1 MPRVTQARPIGLVA
15 VVLLATLAVARPA
28 RASYPCS
35 TYVVPYLV
43 ELQPSA
49 DAATRVVIHG
59 AFFQLTSDTT
69 MSYGDPRCGVMYFA
83 CVGGQEAMCQM
94 QWKELRAAA
103 SAKPSVC
110 EGFGS
115 WNVLSAATIRDEGAP
130 LGTPDAW
137 DLGMGISPG
146 SYVDN
151 KCPPA
156 MQLVCPVSA
165 SDGGAVADAGPPDAA
180 PVDDGG
186 PPDAAL
192 VDDAAPATDVAPPTD
207 AQPPG
212 DDGAVPPTD
221 ARADG
226 GADARTPVA
235 PSNGWCAIAGPAPA
249 SVRLGA
255 LVLAAL
261 VLARRRRRDRG

>member
-1 MPRVTQARPIGLVA
+1 MPRVTYARPIGLVA
-15 VVLLATLAVARPA
+15 IVLLAMVAVARPA

-35 TYVVPYLV
+35 TYVVPSLV

-49 DAATRVVIHG
+49 DTATHVVIHG

-83 CVGGQEAMCQM
+83 CVAGQEAMCQM
-94 QWKELRAAA
+94 QWKELRGAAA
-103 SAKPSVC
+103 SGTPLC

-115 WNVLSAATIRDEGAP
+115 WSVLSVATIRDEGAP

-156 MQLVCPVSA
+156 RQLACPISA
-165 SDGGAVADAGPPDAA
+165 NDGGAVADAGPTDAA
-180 PVDDGG
+180 PVDDAG
-186 PPDAAL
+186 PTDAAP
-192 VDDAAPATDVAPPTD
+192 VDDAAPAMDVAPPID

-212 DDGAVPPTD
+212 DDGAAPPTD

-226 GADARTPVA
+226 GARTPVA
-235 PSNGWCAIAGPAPA
+235 PSSGWCALAGPTPA

-255 LVLAAL
+255 LVVAAL
-261 VLARRRRRDRG
+261 VLGRRRRRDRG

>member
-1 MPRVTQARPIGLVA
+1 MPRVIYARPIGLVA
-15 VVLLATLAVARPA
+15 IVLLAALAMARPA
-28 RASYPCS
+28 RASNPCS
-35 TYVVPYLV
+35 TYVVPSLV

-69 MSYGDPRCGVMYFA
+69 MSYGTPRCGVMYFD
-83 CVGGQEAMCQM
+83 CVAGQETMCQM
-94 QWKELRAAA
+94 QWNELRNAVSATAA
-103 SAKPSVC
+103 VC

-115 WNVLSAATIRDEGAP
+115 WNVLSVATIRDEGAP

-156 MQLVCPVSA
+156 RQLICPVPA
-165 SDGGAVADAGPPDAA
+165 SDGGADASP
-180 PVDDGG
+180 
-186 PPDAAL
+186 
-192 VDDAAPATDVAPPTD
+192 VDDAAPAMDVAPPTD
-207 AQPPG
+207 RQPPG
-212 DDGAVPPTD
+212 DDGPSAPTDAQSADNDGAAPPMD

-226 GADARTPVA
+226 GADARTTVA
-235 PSNGWCAIAGPAPA
+235 PSTGWCAVADPAPA
-249 SVRLGA
+249 PGRVGA

-261 VLARRRRRDRG
+261 VLGRRRRRDRG